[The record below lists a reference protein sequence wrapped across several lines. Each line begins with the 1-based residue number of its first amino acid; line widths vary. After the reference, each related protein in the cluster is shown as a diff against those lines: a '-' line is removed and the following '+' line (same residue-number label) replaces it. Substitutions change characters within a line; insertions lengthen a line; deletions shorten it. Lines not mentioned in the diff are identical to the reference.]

1 MTIIQLLL
9 FTVLLFLA
17 QLLYLKVAKYFQIVD
32 QPNLRSSHS
41 VATITGAGIIFII
54 AMISYPIFFSLNYN
68 YFLAGLFIAGLI
80 SFLDDL
86 KPISYKI
93 RILCHFV
100 AVGLLFY
107 QLDVFN
113 LPALILPLLFILSI
127 GIINAVNFM
136 DGINGMTG
144 GYALIT
150 LGTLLYINE
159 YVVKGFGDSSLII
172 TAMIAVL
179 VFNYFNF
186 RTKARCFAGDIGSVS
201 IAVILI
207 FLIGDLI
214 LSSGNVSYILLLLL
228 YGLDTVTTIFFRL
241 LRKENIFEAH
251 RSHYFQFLVHEKKIH
266 HLYVSSGYAIIQLF
280 FNVLLVLSLK
290 DSILATVTFALVVT
304 YVFVILRFWMEGRK
318 RLLTY
323 TVYEKVE
330 A

>member
-1 MTIIQLLL
+1 MSNIQLLI
-9 FTVLLFLA
+9 FTILIILA
-17 QLLYLKVAKYFQIVD
+17 QLLYLEVAKYFNIVD

-41 VATITGAGIIFII
+41 VTTVTGAGIIFAL
-54 AMISYPIFFSLNYN
+54 AMISYPLFSSLNYG

-86 KPISYKI
+86 NPVSYKI
-93 RILCHFV
+93 RIFCQFI

-107 QLDVFN
+107 QLQIFD
-113 LPALILPLLFILSI
+113 LPPLVVPLLFVVGI

-144 GYALIT
+144 GYAFIT

-159 YVVKGFGDSSLII
+159 YVEKGFADSSLIAA
-172 TAMIAVL
+172 AMLAVL
-179 VFNYFNF
+179 VFNFFNF
-186 RTKARCFAGDIGSVS
+186 RTRAKCFAGDIGSVS

-214 LSSGNVSYILLLLL
+214 LSSGNVSYILLLFL

-251 RSHYFQFLVHEKKIH
+251 RSHYFQFLVHEKKIP
-266 HLYVSSGYAIIQLF
+266 HLYVSSGYCAVQLI
-280 FNVLLVLSLK
+280 FNGMLIFSLRNSLV
-290 DSILATVTFALVVT
+290 AGVAFALVLT
-304 YVFVILRFWMEGRK
+304 YVFVLLRFWMEGKK

-323 TVYEKVE
+323 SVYKKAE